1 MTYLNATA
9 SGQQWIANLH
19 NHVFCAEHAY
29 HLMGP
34 QAWPARID
42 VRRRGW
48 GNSKRC
54 ARAC

>member
-34 QAWPARID
+34 QA
-42 VRRRGW
+42 
-48 GNSKRC
+48 
-54 ARAC
+54 